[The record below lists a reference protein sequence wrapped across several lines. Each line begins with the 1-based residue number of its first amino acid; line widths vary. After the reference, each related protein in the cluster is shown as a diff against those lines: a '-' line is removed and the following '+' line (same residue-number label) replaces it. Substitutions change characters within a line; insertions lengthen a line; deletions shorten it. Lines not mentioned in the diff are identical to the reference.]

1 MYMFVYRLVC
11 HFGCFCRLE
20 PRILSLSFLI
30 TAHLLTQ
37 PSLSLHREMCVFA
50 YVGVHISLLFCVLF

>member
-20 PRILSLSFLI
+20 PRIWSLSFLI

-37 PSLSLHREMCVFA
+37 PPLSLYICVCI
-50 YVGVHISLLFCVLF
+50 YI